1 MLKSL
6 LRYRMADKN
15 IKDLTQLIEVSGLSR
30 TALNKL
36 YHNRDLDSLKL
47 GTLERLCNALGCDLT
62 ELVEFTRDSD

>member
-62 ELVEFTRDSD
+62 ELVEFTRDSN